1 MVSSQISSESTC
13 HGHISQSSAPTSVTA
28 AVLKPSDPVPNN
40 AQQVDGIDFNQYVG
54 RDITV
59 AEMVSDMA
67 NMGFQASAVN
77 EAVRIINGMV
87 RTTQSVFGHGR
98 K

>member
-1 MVSSQISSESTC
+1 MVSSQISESTS
-13 HGHISQSSAPTSVTA
+13 HSHISQSAPTSVTA
-28 AVLKPSDPVPNN
+28 AVLKPSDPIPNN

-59 AEMVSDMA
+59 AEMASGMT
-67 NMGFQASAVN
+67 NMGFQASAVS

-87 RTTQSVFGHGR
+87 RSYT
-98 K
+98 